1 MERPIIL
8 AIILSAMATAV
19 MRTLPILLLSRFSL
33 PGPVQRWLSFIP
45 SAIMAAI
52 IASELLS
59 KPSLTST
66 GLSLSLIAAFAAT
79 ASGIITRSL
88 FVTVLTG
95 MAVFSGLR
103 YWYGMG

>member
-1 MERPIIL
+1 MERQIIL

-33 PGPVQRWLSFIP
+33 PGPVQQWLSFIP

-66 GLSLSLIAAFAAT
+66 GLSLSLIAAFAA
-79 ASGIITRSL
+79 AVSGILTRSL
-88 FVTVLTG
+88 FITVLTG
-95 MAVFSGLR
+95 MTVYSGLR